1 MKEISFEEKIKKIE
15 SIVEILENGEE
26 PIEKMLSNYNQGIKL
41 INECRDY
48 INAAEL
54 KFIDISKQNNLD

>member
-41 INECRDY
+41 IKE
-48 INAAEL
+48 
-54 KFIDISKQNNLD
+54 